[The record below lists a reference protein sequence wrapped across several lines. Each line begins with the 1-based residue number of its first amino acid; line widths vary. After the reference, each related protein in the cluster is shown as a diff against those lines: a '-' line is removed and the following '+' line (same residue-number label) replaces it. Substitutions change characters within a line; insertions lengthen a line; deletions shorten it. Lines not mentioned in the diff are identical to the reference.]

1 MLYWL
6 DVLELGCQRAG
17 GLYQQAGVQPDSD
30 KAAAQLQIP
39 ARQRFVGGQNASRL
53 ARMTYARNCM
63 FDGGLH
69 IRVAGVAHM
78 AHGGRQIRRAN
89 KDAIHTFGLRNR
101 INVFQALDNGQVAPV
116 PVRYTDKVAQIEDN
130 LCHITECFVPDY
142 GEHYILIT
150 YMSTDQDPL
159 PSVSDSAFSTF
170 YSYEIENGVARM
182 YCFFAYIPEFSE
194 GYTVYINQDAV
205 VIN

>member
-1 MLYWL
+1 MLYW
-6 DVLELGCQRAG
+6 
-17 GLYQQAGVQPDSD
+17 Y
-30 KAAAQLQIP
+30 
-39 ARQRFVGGQNASRL
+39 
-53 ARMTYARNCM
+53 
-63 FDGGLH
+63 
-69 IRVAGVAHM
+69 
-78 AHGGRQIRRAN
+78 
-89 KDAIHTFGLRNR
+89 DAPNGNYEW
-101 INVFQALDNGQVAPV
+101 NVFQVLDNGQVAPV

-142 GEHYILIT
+142 GDHYIHLT

-194 GYTVYINQDAV
+194 GYTVYINKDAV

>member
-1 MLYWL
+1 MSSVTVWPSFVDLSKKDVILRVDGTETAMLYWY
-6 DVLELGCQRAG
+6 D
-17 GLYQQAGVQPDSD
+17 
-30 KAAAQLQIP
+30 
-39 ARQRFVGGQNASRL
+39 ASNGD
-53 ARMTYARNCM
+53 YEW
-63 FDGGLH
+63 
-69 IRVAGVAHM
+69 
-78 AHGGRQIRRAN
+78 
-89 KDAIHTFGLRNR
+89 
-101 INVFQALDNGQVAPV
+101 NVFQILDNGQVAPISL
-116 PVRYTDKVAQIEDN
+116 RYTDKVAQIEDN

-194 GYTVYINQDAV
+194 SYTVYINQDAV
-205 VIN
+205 ALN

>member
-1 MLYWL
+1 MKPFRQFAIAFCVCSLLCMLTACMSSVTVWPSFVDLSKKDVILRVDGTETAMLYW
-6 DVLELGCQRAG
+6 
-17 GLYQQAGVQPDSD
+17 Y
-30 KAAAQLQIP
+30 
-39 ARQRFVGGQNASRL
+39 
-53 ARMTYARNCM
+53 
-63 FDGGLH
+63 
-69 IRVAGVAHM
+69 
-78 AHGGRQIRRAN
+78 
-89 KDAIHTFGLRNR
+89 DAPNGNYEW
-101 INVFQALDNGQVAPV
+101 NVFQALDNGQVAPV

-142 GEHYILIT
+142 GDHYIHLT